1 VRGTAHPPRTFF
13 LAASLFALGCAT
25 ERPAGYDQPIDDV
38 APSGFWDGSIGDLGP
53 LPEVGLGP
61 RGVASY
67 PAYDLSFTLPYNA
80 PEQTFTLEIEPRQ
93 ANRLDVHF
101 SIDTTGSFGGEIASL
116 KANLNGVVFPGLR
129 SRVRDLALG
138 VSRFADLP
146 VGPYGN
152 PRDEMYTLLS
162 PITTDFSR
170 VSRGVYALDQ
180 PLQNGGDPPEA
191 WIEATYQIASG
202 QGWRSPQPSIP
213 SIPAFTPMGTTVG
226 GGTEG
231 GVGFRQGAARV
242 LVTVTDAPSH
252 DTTDYGAVVSGLHS
266 MDQAV
271 AALRNVNAKFIGIAS
286 GDPARPQLQYLA
298 IATGAVIPPVN
309 NGCPTGL
316 RGSRRAPVGT
326 VCPLV
331 FDIAPDGSGLADTIV
346 DGIARFL
353 DSLVWRTVTSAVGA
367 DPQGFV
373 TSVEAASATVT
384 GTTTPPRRED
394 RQPAGRLDGVL
405 DTFTEVNSQ
414 TRLTFRVHLRNTR
427 TPSDEVP
434 QVYFVRVQFLGDN
447 VVIAERVLRI
457 IVPEGPKPDSGPDV
471 AIRREASVVTD
482 TPDVGAPTDILAPDI
497 NVPDLPAPDVTPP
510 DGSPLTGDASDDASD
525 DAPVAPPLD
534 GGVS

>member
-1 VRGTAHPPRTFF
+1 
-13 LAASLFALGCAT
+13 
-25 ERPAGYDQPIDDV
+25 
-38 APSGFWDGSIGDLGP
+38 
-53 LPEVGLGP
+53 
-61 RGVASY
+61 
-67 PAYDLSFTLPYNA
+67 
-80 PEQTFTLEIEPRQ
+80 
-93 ANRLDVHF
+93 
-101 SIDTTGSFGGEIASL
+101 
-116 KANLNGVVFPGLR
+116 
-129 SRVRDLALG
+129 
-138 VSRFADLP
+138 
-146 VGPYGN
+146 
-152 PRDEMYTLLS
+152 
-162 PITTDFSR
+162 
-170 VSRGVYALDQ
+170 
-180 PLQNGGDPPEA
+180 
-191 WIEATYQIASG
+191 
-202 QGWRSPQPSIP
+202 
-213 SIPAFTPMGTTVG
+213 
-226 GGTEG
+226 
-231 GVGFRQGAARV
+231 
-242 LVTVTDAPSH
+242 
-252 DTTDYGAVVSGLHS
+252 
-266 MDQAV
+266 
-271 AALRNVNAKFIGIAS
+271 
-286 GDPARPQLQYLA
+286 
-298 IATGAVIPPVN
+298 VN

-525 DAPVAPPLD
+525 APPLD